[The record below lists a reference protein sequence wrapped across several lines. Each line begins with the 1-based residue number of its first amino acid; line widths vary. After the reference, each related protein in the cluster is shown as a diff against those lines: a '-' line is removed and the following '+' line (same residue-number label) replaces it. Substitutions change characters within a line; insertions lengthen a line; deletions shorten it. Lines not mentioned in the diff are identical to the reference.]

1 MKKVGQ
7 DFIVLGRFA
16 IFAHMK
22 KKVLKRLARLVAW
35 VVGLPIALFLV
46 LATLLYIPPVQ
57 QFLVNRV
64 AAGLS
69 ESLGMRITVD
79 RVRLAFPLDLVAERV
94 LATEQEDTLLAVRAL
109 RLSIPVRPLLEGRA
123 DVDGFRLFDAK
134 VNSKELVPDTYVRGT
149 VGELTA
155 SLHGVEWKR
164 ERIVLDEAHLS
175 HAHLMVA
182 LSDTAAV
189 DTTPSTSKWLIRA
202 RQLEVEQ
209 SDVQLS
215 LPGDSMRL
223 RLAME
228 RAELVEGHFD
238 TGRNYYA
245 FQRFLLKEGAI
256 RYATRALGQLPP
268 RGNAAYVM
276 KIPTPWDTLQIKG
289 GPLNPAL
296 IDASHISLR
305 IDTLSY
311 DAAGTLR
318 LRLAGLTLREQCGLF
333 IQEMRA
339 GVYLDTQRLHL
350 ADAHLRTPHTRMD
363 AQVDLPFKALESRS
377 VGLANVQIDARV
389 GKEDIR
395 CLARGFVDPALV
407 RLLPE
412 ADLTLQTS
420 LAANMHLVEL
430 QRLEA
435 SWPGVLALQAYGS
448 VQEPMDESRSG
459 QLVYDVRVDR
469 FAALRGFL
477 PKDVATVV
485 DVPRGTNLRGKVDFN
500 SNDIRL
506 QTLATALKGQ
516 LQLRANVG
524 LKSEQYAVDLES
536 KAFPIGSFLPGLGLG
551 ALTADMQAD
560 GRGFDPLQHSARLN
574 ADAHVRALRYTEWQ
588 LGGIDLQARM
598 AGGALNAALQSAN
611 DLVKGKTTITAS
623 LGPQIRLLL
632 DGNFEQID
640 LQRLGG
646 LKDTLL
652 LGADLH
658 VDAYT
663 DKALTDY
670 GVRAGLEHIFFVT
683 KDRGIPAKDILL
695 DFATNRDTT
704 TLLASAGDL
713 YMDMAAQGNLDRLTT
728 AASQL
733 SDALAAQLKE
743 KRIDAEVLKAYL
755 PVMQLEMNVGKG
767 NPVSNLMKYMG
778 YTFGTLRADFA
789 TDPAVGLNGVMR
801 IGALRNQSLLLD
813 TIDVV
818 VRQDTT
824 GIVMDGRVKNYS
836 KRNPT
841 KFEALLNGY
850 ITHQDAGVG
859 FKFLDNE
866 GETGVDVGVRAE
878 LRPNGLGFQL
888 YPERPILAYRN
899 FRVNGDNYL
908 YLGRDSSITADIDLV
923 ADDGTAL
930 SLYSQPDSTA
940 NDITLSIHN
949 VNLGELSTVMPYL
962 PKLSGMLGGDI
973 HLVDDHESLKAM
985 ASLEAQRLT
994 YEGAELGNIALEAIY
1009 LPKEGGEHHFDAFV
1023 SSDEAEV
1030 MSVGG
1035 IYYDRDEGYFDGSA
1049 ELLDFPLRM
1058 LNGFLAGTDMAMDGR
1073 ALGSLT
1079 VKGPVSKPILGGE
1092 LSFDSAHI
1100 FSEVYGVDFNLDPR
1114 PVQIDAGKMQLENF
1128 RLMSRQSENPLLV
1141 NGTLNMADL
1150 SNISMDFNM
1159 SARNFELINAKRSRQ
1174 SLVYGKVYADFKG
1187 QVRGNLNQ
1195 MIVRGNLN
1203 VLDRTNMTYILK
1215 DSPLTI
1221 EDRLSDLVQFVDF
1234 TDTIPHEDDLVMPST
1249 IDLTLGISVS
1259 DAAHFH
1265 CNLSEDGNNYLDL
1278 EGGGNLTM
1286 RMTEQG
1292 DLRLTG
1298 RFTMEQGEMKYSLP
1312 IIPLKTFKIAQG
1324 SYVEFTGDVLNPT
1337 LNLAATERV
1346 KATVTEN
1353 DQPRSVAFD
1362 VGVDI
1367 SGSLEKMG
1375 LEFTIEAPEDL
1386 AMQNKLTSMTID
1398 QRGKSAVAMLATG
1411 MFLDDESLTSGG
1423 NGFKASNALTA
1434 FLQSE
1439 IQNIAGN
1446 ALKSID
1452 LSIGMENG
1460 TSSTG
1465 TTTTDYS
1472 FQFAKRFYNNRI
1484 SVIIGGKVS
1493 TGADATNSAESFI
1506 DNVTVEYRLDKSA
1519 TRYVHAFYDRGTQD
1533 PFEGQLM
1540 KTGAGLVL
1548 RRKTDRLG
1556 ELFIFRSNRKKP

>member
-1 MKKVGQ
+1 
-7 DFIVLGRFA
+7 
-16 IFAHMK
+16 MK
-22 KKVLKRLARLVAW
+22 KKVLKRLAGLVAW
-35 VVGLPIALFLV
+35 LVGLPIGLFLL
-46 LATLLYIPPVQ
+46 LATLLYIPPIQ

-69 ESLGMRITVD
+69 ESLGMRITVE

-94 LATEQEDTLLAVRAL
+94 LATEQQDTLLAVRSL
-109 RLSIPVRPLLEGRA
+109 RFSIPVRPLLEGRA
-123 DVDGFRLFDAK
+123 DVDGFRLFEAK
-134 VNSKELVPDTYVRGT
+134 VNSKELLPDTYVRGT

-155 SLHGVEWKR
+155 SLHGVEWRR

-189 DTTPSTSKWLIRA
+189 DTTPSTGKWLIRA
-202 RQLEVEQ
+202 RELEIEH

-223 RLAME
+223 RLAMQ

-256 RYATRALGQLPP
+256 RYATRPLGQLPP
-268 RGNAAYVM
+268 RGNAAYT
-276 KIPTPWDTLQIKG
+276 KQGPLPWDTLKTAG
-289 GPLNPAL
+289 GPINPAL
-296 IDASHISLR
+296 IDATHITLR

-311 DAAGTLR
+311 DASGTLR
-318 LRLAGLTLREQCGLF
+318 LHLAGLTLREQCGLY
-333 IQEMRA
+333 IREMRA
-339 GVYLDTQRLHL
+339 GVYLDSLRLHL
-350 ADAHLRTPHTRMD
+350 ANAHLLTPHTRID

-377 VGLANVQIDARV
+377 EGLANAEINARV

-395 CLARGFVDPALV
+395 CLARGFVDPAWV

-430 QRLEA
+430 RKLEA
-435 SWPGVLALQAYGS
+435 SWPGILAVEAYGS

-469 FAALRGFL
+469 FAPLRGFL
-477 PKDVATVV
+477 PKDVAAMV
-485 DVPRGTNLRGKVDFN
+485 DVPRSTNLRGKVNFN
-500 SNDIRL
+500 GDDIRL
-506 QTLATALKGQ
+506 QTLATALRGQ
-516 LQLRANVG
+516 LQLRAQVG
-524 LKSEQYAVDLES
+524 LRSEQYAVDLES
-536 KAFPIGSFLPGLGLG
+536 KGFPIGSFLPTMGLGP
-551 ALTADMQAD
+551 LTAQIQAD
-560 GRGFDPLQHSARLN
+560 GRGFDPLQKSARLQ
-574 ADAHVRALRYTEWQ
+574 ADANVRALRYTDWQ

-598 AGGALNAALQSAN
+598 AGGALEASLNAAN
-611 DLVKGKTTITAS
+611 DIVRGKTTLTAS
-623 LGPQIRLLL
+623 LGPQIRLQM
-632 DGNFEQID
+632 DGSFEQID

-670 GVRAGLEHIFFVT
+670 GVRAGLEHIFFLT

-713 YMDMAAQGNLDRLTT
+713 YIDMAAQGNLDKLMNAANRLSETLT
-728 AASQL
+728 AQINRKS
-733 SDALAAQLKE
+733 
-743 KRIDAEVLKAYL
+743 IDTEELKAHL
-755 PVMQLEMNVGKG
+755 PVVQLNMNVGKG

-778 YTFGTLRADFA
+778 YTFGTLHADIA
-789 TDPAVGLNGVMR
+789 TDPTMGLNGILRV
-801 IGALRNQSLLLD
+801 GALRNQSLLLD

-824 GIVMDGRVKNYS
+824 GLVVDGRVKNYS

-850 ITHQDAGVG
+850 VTREDASVG

-866 GETGVDVGVRAE
+866 GDTGVDVGVKAE
-878 LRPNGLGFQL
+878 LLPNGVGFQL
-888 YPERPILAYRN
+888 FPERPILAYRN
-899 FRVNGDNYL
+899 FRINGDNYL
-908 YLGRDSSITADIDLV
+908 YLGRDRTITADIDLV

-940 NDITLSIHN
+940 NDITLSMQH
-949 VNLGELSTVMPYL
+949 VNLGELSNVMPYL
-962 PKLSGMLGGDI
+962 PQLSGKLGGDI
-973 HLVDDHESLKAM
+973 HLIDDHESLKAM
-985 ASLEAQRLT
+985 ASIQAQGLT
-994 YEGAELGNIALEAIY
+994 YEGAELGNIGLEAIY

-1030 MSVGG
+1030 MSLGG
-1035 IYYDRDEGYFDGSA
+1035 IYYDRDEGYFDGNA

-1079 VKGPVSKPILGGE
+1079 VKGPLSKPKLGGE
-1092 LSFDSAHI
+1092 LSFDSAHF
-1100 FSEVYGVDFNLDPR
+1100 FSPVYGFNFNLDPQ
-1114 PVQIDAGKMQLENF
+1114 PVRIDEGKMQLEDF
-1128 RLMSRQSENPLLV
+1128 RLTSSQSKNPLLI

-1150 SNISMDFNM
+1150 SNISMNFNM
-1159 SARNFELINAKRSRQ
+1159 KARNFELINAKRSQQ
-1174 SLVYGKVYADFKG
+1174 SLVYGKVYADFQG

-1195 MIVRGNLN
+1195 MIVRGSLD

-1215 DSPLTI
+1215 DSPLTV

-1234 TDTIPHEDDLVMPST
+1234 TDTIPQEEEIVMPST

-1259 DAAHFH
+1259 DAARFH
-1265 CNLSEDGNNYLDL
+1265 CNLSEDGNNYVDL

-1312 IIPLKTFKIAQG
+1312 IIPLKTFKIQQG
-1324 SYVEFTGDVLNPT
+1324 SYVEFTGDILNPT

-1465 TTTTDYS
+1465 STTTDYS

-1484 SVIIGGKVS
+1484 SVIVGGKVS

-1519 TRYVHAFYDRGTQD
+1519 TRYVRAFYDRGTQD

-1556 ELFIFRSNRKKP
+1556 ELFIFRTNRKKH

>member
-1 MKKVGQ
+1 M
-7 DFIVLGRFA
+7 
-16 IFAHMK
+16 
-22 KKVLKRLARLVAW
+22 
-35 VVGLPIALFLV
+35 
-46 LATLLYIPPVQ
+46 
-57 QFLVNRV
+57 
-64 AAGLS
+64 
-69 ESLGMRITVD
+69 
-79 RVRLAFPLDLVAERV
+79 
-94 LATEQEDTLLAVRAL
+94 
-109 RLSIPVRPLLEGRA
+109 
-123 DVDGFRLFDAK
+123 
-134 VNSKELVPDTYVRGT
+134 
-149 VGELTA
+149 
-155 SLHGVEWKR
+155 
-164 ERIVLDEAHLS
+164 
-175 HAHLMVA
+175 
-182 LSDTAAV
+182 
-189 DTTPSTSKWLIRA
+189 
-202 RQLEVEQ
+202 
-209 SDVQLS
+209 
-215 LPGDSMRL
+215 
-223 RLAME
+223 
-228 RAELVEGHFD
+228 
-238 TGRNYYA
+238 
-245 FQRFLLKEGAI
+245 
-256 RYATRALGQLPP
+256 
-268 RGNAAYVM
+268 
-276 KIPTPWDTLQIKG
+276 
-289 GPLNPAL
+289 
-296 IDASHISLR
+296 
-305 IDTLSY
+305 
-311 DAAGTLR
+311 
-318 LRLAGLTLREQCGLF
+318 
-333 IQEMRA
+333 
-339 GVYLDTQRLHL
+339 
-350 ADAHLRTPHTRMD
+350 
-363 AQVDLPFKALESRS
+363 
-377 VGLANVQIDARV
+377 
-389 GKEDIR
+389 
-395 CLARGFVDPALV
+395 
-407 RLLPE
+407 
-412 ADLTLQTS
+412 
-420 LAANMHLVEL
+420 
-430 QRLEA
+430 
-435 SWPGVLALQAYGS
+435 
-448 VQEPMDESRSG
+448 
-459 QLVYDVRVDR
+459 
-469 FAALRGFL
+469 
-477 PKDVATVV
+477 V
-485 DVPRGTNLRGKVDFN
+485 DVPRSTNLRGKVNFN
-500 SNDIRL
+500 GDDIRL
-506 QTLATALKGQ
+506 QTLATALRGQ
-516 LQLRANVG
+516 LQLRAQVG
-524 LKSEQYAVDLES
+524 LRSEQYAVDLES
-536 KAFPIGSFLPGLGLG
+536 KGFPIGSFLPTMGLGP
-551 ALTADMQAD
+551 LTAQIQAD
-560 GRGFDPLQHSARLN
+560 GRGFDPLQKSARLQ
-574 ADAHVRALRYTEWQ
+574 ADANVRALRYTNWQ

-598 AGGALNAALQSAN
+598 AGGALEASLNAAN
-611 DLVKGKTTITAS
+611 DIVRGKTTLTAS
-623 LGPQIRLLL
+623 LGPQIRLQM
-632 DGNFEQID
+632 DGSFEQID
-640 LQRLGG
+640 LQRHGG
-646 LKDTLL
+646 LKDPLL

-670 GVRAGLEHIFFVT
+670 GVRAGLEHIFFLT

-713 YMDMAAQGNLDRLTT
+713 YIDMAAQGNLEKLMNAANRLSETLT
-728 AASQL
+728 AQINRKS
-733 SDALAAQLKE
+733 
-743 KRIDAEVLKAYL
+743 IDTEELKAHL
-755 PVMQLEMNVGKG
+755 PVVQLNMNVGKG

-778 YTFGTLRADFA
+778 YTFGTLHADIA
-789 TDPAVGLNGVMR
+789 TDPTMGLNGILRM
-801 IGALRNQSLLLD
+801 GALRNQSLLLD

-818 VRQDTT
+818 GRQDTT
-824 GIVMDGRVKNYS
+824 GLVVDGRVKNYS

-850 ITHQDAGVG
+850 VTREDASVG

-866 GETGVDVGVRAE
+866 GETGVDVGVKAE
-878 LRPNGLGFQL
+878 LLPNGVGFQL
-888 YPERPILAYRN
+888 FPERPILAYRN
-899 FRVNGDNYL
+899 FRINGDNYL
-908 YLGRDSSITADIDLV
+908 YLGRDRTITADIDLV

-940 NDITLSIHN
+940 NDITLSMQH
-949 VNLGELSTVMPYL
+949 VNLGELSNVMPYL
-962 PKLSGMLGGDI
+962 PQLSGKLGGDI
-973 HLVDDHESLKAM
+973 HLIDDHESLKAM
-985 ASLEAQRLT
+985 ASIQAQGLT
-994 YEGAELGNIALEAIY
+994 YEGAELGNIGLEAIY

-1035 IYYDRDEGYFDGSA
+1035 IYYDRDEGFFDGNA

-1058 LNGFLAGTDMAMDGR
+1058 LNGFLAGPDRAMAGR

-1079 VKGPVSKPILGGE
+1079 VKGPLSKPKLGGE
-1092 LSFDSAHI
+1092 LSFDSAHF
-1100 FSEVYGVDFNLDPR
+1100 FSPVYGFNFNLDPQ
-1114 PVQIDAGKMQLENF
+1114 PVRIDEGKMQLEDF
-1128 RLMSRQSENPLLV
+1128 RLTSSQSKNPLLI

-1150 SNISMDFNM
+1150 SNISMNFNM
-1159 SARNFELINAKRSRQ
+1159 KARNFELINAKRSQQ
-1174 SLVYGKVYADFKG
+1174 SLVYGKVYADFQG

-1195 MIVRGNLN
+1195 MIVRGSLD

-1215 DSPLTI
+1215 DSPLTV

-1234 TDTIPHEDDLVMPST
+1234 TDTIPQEEEIVMPST

-1259 DAAHFH
+1259 DAARFH
-1265 CNLSEDGNNYLDL
+1265 CNLSEDGNNYVDL

-1312 IIPLKTFKIAQG
+1312 IIPLKTFKIQQG

-1465 TTTTDYS
+1465 ATTTDYS

-1484 SVIIGGKVS
+1484 SVIVGGKVS

-1519 TRYVHAFYDRGTQD
+1519 TRYVRAFYDRGTQD

-1556 ELFIFRSNRKKP
+1556 ELFIFRTNRKKH